1 MMGEN
6 GVPSHSLSSD
16 APLQPGDGI
25 APWKPI
31 LRNAFWLFSGNITAQ
46 GLAAVMGLLLAR
58 GIGPQGYGLY
68 ATAFALAA
76 AFTHAALM
84 GLDSVV
90 PRYVARRPE
99 SAGSV
104 LLGALCPALLWLP
117 ILMLLIG
124 GLAVALGYPREILL
138 LVFPAALTTGVR
150 GLLNLFRS
158 VMRGLERM
166 NLDAAFQTAE
176 NGVTL
181 LGVMLILSIAPSA
194 LNTTLTILLTEGLAL
209 FFAGLWTWRMVS
221 RVASGHPKMLTRP
234 QTDLAKEMLLAAV
247 PLGLTF
253 TLIGLSLRLD
263 TLVLSLF
270 RPIPEVGFYSAAFVL
285 VMISRSVALMSAAFL
300 PRLSALAGRD
310 DLTFARL
317 RDGGLYGMLI
327 IGTGIGVTMAVLAP
341 FIIGTLYG
349 APFLTAVPA
358 LRVLGIASI
367 ALFVNT
373 YCWQV
378 LIAQNRQGTIA
389 RMAILSLL
397 LSLPLALLLIPRW
410 GAVGAALVTLA
421 REVMQCLPLTHA
433 ILRPPRSLPRRA
445 FLSPIPAAAA
455 MAFVL
460 CPVRAETGPVVLPYL
475 LLSSVAYLGVL
486 LLGDGGLRNGLR
498 GWVALR

>member
-1 MMGEN
+1 M
-6 GVPSHSLSSD
+6 LSRSPSD

-25 APWKPI
+25 AIGKSI

-68 ATAFALAA
+68 ATAFALAT

-90 PRYVARRPE
+90 PRYIARRPE

-117 ILMLLIG
+117 ILTLLIG
-124 GLAVALGYPREILL
+124 GLAIAMGYPREILL

-166 NLDAAFQTAE
+166 DLDAAFQTVE
-176 NGVTL
+176 NGVAL
-181 LGVMLILSIAPSA
+181 LGVVLILSIAPSA
-194 LNTTLTILLTEGLAL
+194 LNATLTILLTEGLAL
-209 FFAGLWTWRMVS
+209 FFASLWIWRMVHP
-221 RVASGHPKMLTRP
+221 VASGHTEILTGP
-234 QTDLAKEMLLAAV
+234 QAYLAREMLLAAV
-247 PLGLTF
+247 PLGATF

-263 TLVLSLF
+263 TLVLSVF

-285 VMISRSVALMSAAFL
+285 VMIARSVALMSAAFL
-300 PRLSALAGRD
+300 PRLSALAGQD
-310 DLTFARL
+310 DGTFARL
-317 RDGGLYGMLI
+317 RDWGLHGMLI
-327 IGTGIGVTMAVLAP
+327 IGTGIGVATAILAP
-341 FIIGTLYG
+341 FIISTLYG
-349 APFLTAVPA
+349 ASFLAAVPA

-389 RMAILSLL
+389 RTAILSLL
-397 LSLPLALLLIPRW
+397 LSLLLALLLIPRW
-410 GAVGAALVTLA
+410 GAVGAALVALA
-421 REVMQCLPLTHA
+421 REVMQCILLTRA
-433 ILRPPRSLPRRA
+433 TLRPPRSLLWQA
-445 FLSPIPAAAA
+445 FLSPISAAAA
-455 MAFVL
+455 MALVL
-460 CPVRAETGPVVLPYL
+460 CPARAETGPVVLPYL
-475 LLSSVAYLGVL
+475 LLSLATYLGVL
-486 LLGDGGLRNGLR
+486 LLGDGELRNGLR
-498 GWVALR
+498 EWVALR